1 MSRRIQVRLHRL
13 DELNLTQFDS
23 LDRDQTL
30 VMLPVGMLEIHGQ
43 HLPLGT
49 DTFAVDAL
57 TLSAAAWLL
66 ENDPNLNILLMPTIP
81 YGIDPLDA
89 RRPDLFKRSGSIW
102 LQRSTFKALVM
113 DVLQHVIRYGFRAV
127 TPVGFHGGPEQ
138 SIVLDE
144 VCAELRDEHPD
155 VTVFEPVGYV
165 LGGAELDVQPGI
177 STLLGR
183 PLSPIE
189 EVSIRNSVHASMFET
204 SLMLHLRPELVD
216 ESFIHLRTIEW
227 RQVYMDADWPGY
239 IGAGPSRAD
248 AEIGAAALRWRGV
261 RTGSIIRKAL
271 DGGDVTALPRHP
283 VFDDSGPAPE
293 DLQAPP
299 PSRVHVDASPAVHFS
314 KQDLDEMQRRR
325 DQKIAD
331 ETKGSDPTQEVKV
344 RRNKPDAD

>member
-13 DELNLTQFDS
+13 DELNLKQFEV
-23 LDRDQTL
+23 LDREKTV

-66 ENDPNLNILLMPTIP
+66 ENDPKLEILLLPTIP
-81 YGIDPLDA
+81 YGIDPLDS
-89 RRPDLFKRSGSIW
+89 RRPDMFKRSGSIW
-102 LQRSTFKALVM
+102 LQRGTFKALIS
-113 DVLQHVIRYGFRAV
+113 DVLQHVIGYGFKTIA
-127 TPVGFHGGPEQ
+127 PVGFHGGPEQ
-138 SIVLDE
+138 SVVLEE
-144 VCAELRDEHPD
+144 VCLEFRAKHPD
-155 VTVFEPVGYV
+155 RLLFEPVGYV

-216 ESFIHLRTIEW
+216 ESFVNLRTIEW
-227 RQVYMDADWPGY
+227 RQVYTDANWPGY

-248 AEIGAAALRWRGV
+248 AEIGAAVLRWRGV
-261 RTGSIIRKAL
+261 RTGSVIRKAL
-271 DGGDVTALPRHP
+271 DGVDISELPRHP

-299 PSRVHVDASPAVHFS
+299 PDKVHIDQSPAVRFS
-314 KQDLDEMQRRR
+314 KEDLAEMRTQQGRSSE
-325 DQKIAD
+325 
-331 ETKGSDPTQEVKV
+331 ETKPSDSTESLEGEKAS
-344 RRNKPDAD
+344 KEGE

>member
-13 DELNLTQFDS
+13 DELNLKQFDA
-23 LDRDQTL
+23 LNRDTTL

-66 ENDPNLNILLMPTIP
+66 ENDSKLEILLLPTIP
-81 YGIDPLDA
+81 YGIDPLDN
-89 RRPDLFKRSGSIW
+89 RRPDLFKKAGSVW
-102 LQRSTFKALVM
+102 LQRETLKAVVH
-113 DVLQHVIRYGFRAV
+113 DVLGHMVRYGFKRI
-127 TPVGFHGGPEQ
+127 TPIGFHGGPEQ
-138 SIVLDE
+138 SVVLDE
-144 VCAELRDEHPD
+144 VCQEIRSEHPE
-155 VTVFEPVGYV
+155 VSIFEPVGYV

-183 PLSPIE
+183 PLTPIE

-216 ESFIHLRTIEW
+216 ESFVHLRTVEW
-227 RQVYMDADWPGY
+227 RQVYMDADWAGY

-261 RTGSIIRKAL
+261 RTGSVIRKSL
-271 DGGDVTALPRHP
+271 DGADISQFPRHP

-299 PSRVHVDASPAVHFS
+299 PAQVHVDKSPAVRFS
-314 KQDLDEMQRRR
+314 KEDLEEMKA
-325 DQKIAD
+325 QKVKE
-331 ETKGSDPTQEVKV
+331 ETKGNEPTKEM
-344 RRNKPDAD
+344 KPRKKSKPSE